1 MMGQRTDSFR
11 PPWAVTMWADEGN
24 IYVELPMT
32 AGGTPYVARYP
43 KSEGGLSMALAVLMK
58 RQAEV
63 PRPTPSAP
71 ANYTHPPRQP
81 QVKLDRWHEKL
92 KAETTEAQRENAK
105 KVLEKLGIK

>member
-1 MMGQRTDSFR
+1 MMGKLDTSPI
-11 PPWAVTMWADEGN
+11 PPWAIQCWATETN
-24 IYVELPMT
+24 IFVALPMT
-32 AGGTPYVARYP
+32 AGGVPYITRYP

-58 RQAEV
+58 RQAEI